1 MGILDTAITMA
12 TNAVAANN
20 KKNVTKKVVNQLPKN
35 ETDLIERRERSEK
48 LIHNKSLMSS
58 AAAVIPIPGIDVS
71 ADMKLMTDIIEE
83 INSEYGLSHKQ
94 VSGYSDE
101 MKQKIIFSAAKTG
114 SDFIGKKVT
123 KGLVAVIFKMLLRR
137 EVLKQSKWV
146 PVIGQAVSGTI
157 SYYMM
162 KRLGKAHID
171 KCEKVARDL
180 M

>member
-1 MGILDTAITMA
+1 MGILNTAINMA
-12 TNAVAANN
+12 TNAMN
-20 KKNVTKKVVNQLPKN
+20 KDQKVKKEINQLPKN
-35 ETDLIERRERSEK
+35 ESDLIDCRERSEK

-58 AAAVIPIPGIDVS
+58 AAAVVPIPGIDVT

-83 INSEYGLSHKQ
+83 INAIYGLSHKQ
-94 VSGYSDE
+94 VSGYTDE
-101 MKQKIIFSAAKTG
+101 MKQKIVFSAAKTG
-114 SDFIGKKVT
+114 SDFIGKKIT
-123 KGLVAVIFKMLLRR
+123 KGLVAVLFKTLLRR

-162 KRLGKAHID
+162 QRLGKAHIE
-171 KCEKVARDL
+171 KCEKVAREL

>member
-1 MGILDTAITMA
+1 MGILNSAINIA
-12 TNAVAANN
+12 TNAMN
-20 KKNVTKKVVNQLPKN
+20 KDQKVKKEINQLPKN
-35 ETDLIERRERSEK
+35 ESDLIDRRERSEK

-58 AAAVIPIPGIDVS
+58 AAAVVPIPGIDVT
-71 ADMKLMTDIIEE
+71 ADMKLMSDIIEE
-83 INSEYGLSHKQ
+83 INAVYGLSHKQ

-101 MKQKIIFSAAKTG
+101 MKQKIVFSAAKTG
-114 SDFIGKKVT
+114 SDFIGKKIT
-123 KGLVAVIFKMLLRR
+123 KGLVAVLFKTLLRR

-162 KRLGKAHID
+162 QKLGKAHIE
-171 KCEKVARDL
+171 KCVKVAREL